1 MKITKID
8 LKKYEYDFDLCGYF
22 IKNYKVYDSK
32 GNLQIGRKPP
42 LCYPFF
48 ISDLNLERSETIN
61 DKNGWSSN

>member
-48 ISDLNLERSETIN
+48 ISDFNLERSEI
-61 DKNGWSSN
+61 K